1 VVVNPISSMALS
13 DPTEENNPGYYDVED
28 MAVTRPDGTELVEL
42 GDDFGPEDEEFIDLS
57 RVPC

>member
-1 VVVNPISSMALS
+1 MALS